1 MNIMFSKLRLN
12 GIIFSEVRMTTKNK
26 PATRKIAL
34 SSEAIIQRRIKE
46 TKAMIEINQSIKGI
60 SWDETDIPTLTNM
73 ATQEDIAQK
82 EDSAEISFEL
92 LEDFLPNNLTA
103 NGHLANCT
111 CIKCSPK
118 IKKLYKD

>member
-1 MNIMFSKLRLN
+1 
-12 GIIFSEVRMTTKNK
+12 MTTKNK
-26 PATRKIAL
+26 SKTRNTAHTLTL
-34 SSEAIIQRRIKE
+34 SPEMIIQRRIKE

-73 ATQEDIAQK
+73 AIQEDIAKK

-103 NGHLANCT
+103 NGHMAKCT

-118 IKKLYKD
+118 IKKSDKD